1 MDNEQDKKY
10 KALEERF
17 ETLKRENENNCEL
30 AETFCEYIAT
40 HSREIAEYIADLIVK
55 ADASAFELACMKA
68 DMKKKE
74 ARDEH

>member
-1 MDNEQDKKY
+1 MDNEQDKY
-10 KALEERF
+10 KALEDRF

-30 AETFCEYIAT
+30 AEAFCEYIAT

>member
-10 KALEERF
+10 KDLEERF
-17 ETLKRENENNCEL
+17 ETLKRENEKNCEI
-30 AETFCEYIAT
+30 AEAFCEYIAT

-55 ADASAFELACMKA
+55 ADASALELACQKT

-74 ARDEH
+74 I